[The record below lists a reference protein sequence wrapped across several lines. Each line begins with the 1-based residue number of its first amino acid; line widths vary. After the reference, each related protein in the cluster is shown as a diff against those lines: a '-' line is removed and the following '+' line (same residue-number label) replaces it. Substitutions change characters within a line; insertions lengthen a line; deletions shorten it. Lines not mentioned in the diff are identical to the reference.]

1 MADKI
6 APERHDRNM
15 ERKRRARMRRI
26 MAYICL
32 CILWEP
38 CTAKAAGPPHLIQ
51 TVTER
56 DIYEG
61 LLALGYLE
69 TAALDAPD
77 CGLAYGNVRDC
88 IVQIRMGNANGS
100 GIVWKLTDSYIVIA
114 TNRHVLDYWTA
125 ERGYVHFPQG
135 FDMDA
140 QLIGRSDRADVGF
153 VAVDCGL
160 FTDEELMRIKYAR
173 IDEAAYEAVEEGD
186 EMFLVD
192 AGSARRQEQYYVGS
206 VGDKRRYIEEF
217 DAYML
222 YGHCFAE
229 AGMSGGGTFDG
240 RGYLIGMTTGGT
252 ERDETASVPLPDLLA
267 AYEEVVQGTV
277 YDG

>member
-100 GIVWKLTDSYIVIA
+100 GIVTVISLSPRTGMFWITGPRSGDTCIFRRALT
-114 TNRHVLDYWTA
+114 WT
-125 ERGYVHFPQG
+125 
-135 FDMDA
+135 
-140 QLIGRSDRADVGF
+140 RS
-153 VAVDCGL
+153 
-160 FTDEELMRIKYAR
+160 
-173 IDEAAYEAVEEGD
+173 
-186 EMFLVD
+186 
-192 AGSARRQEQYYVGS
+192 S
-206 VGDKRRYIEEF
+206 
-217 DAYML
+217 
-222 YGHCFAE
+222 
-229 AGMSGGGTFDG
+229 
-240 RGYLIGMTTGGT
+240 
-252 ERDETASVPLPDLLA
+252 
-267 AYEEVVQGTV
+267 
-277 YDG
+277 